1 MLSIKSPLCLS
12 ATGALPAE
20 GWPAGGGSTWSRC
33 NSSEMQIQIGQIHTK
48 YKLYKYKFKLK
59 YKTNMNGN
67 TNCTNTNTAL
77 VLASA
82 GHVAAHINY
91 DFIMLRR

>member
-20 GWPAGGGSTWSRC
+20 EWPAGGGSAWSRC

-59 YKTNMNGN
+59 YKDKYEWKYK
-67 TNCTNTNTAL
+67 L
-77 VLASA
+77 YKYKYSASFS
-82 GHVAAHINY
+82 ISWSCCSS
-91 DFIMLRR
+91 FQL